1 MDRGVGLVGQQ
12 VLDIGTGTG
21 VLPRNLY
28 KYGAHWL
35 GVDPSPQQIAEA
47 RRLSDGLDIDY
58 QVCAAEAVEAPDGSF
73 DAITV
78 CQCYWYLIRLGRPDS
93 LPGFFL
99 RGQGVAVG
107 DELAAL

>member
-1 MDRGVGLVGQQ
+1 LDRGVGLVGQQ

-78 CQCYWYLIRLGRPDS
+78 LVFGSASGGSTVCPVSSYG
-93 LPGFFL
+93 
-99 RGQGVAVG
+99 GQGVAVG